1 MISSVPSVPARVC
14 RILPVSVAITETGA
28 WMPKVTHTRFPA
40 TTSRR
45 GSVAGPLFSP
55 YRLPIHWSIG
65 CRHNT
70 TPLNASR
77 AVSVQWQGRYGVN
90 VLPSSKM

>member
-1 MISSVPSVPARVC
+1 MISSVPSVPAIVC
-14 RILPVSVAITETGA
+14 RISPVSASITETGA
-28 WMPKVTHTRFPA
+28 SMPSVAHTRFPA

-65 CRHNT
+65 CFHNT
-70 TPLNASR
+70 TPLKASR
-77 AVSVQWQGRYGVN
+77 AMSFQWQGR
-90 VLPSSKM
+90 